1 MFIERLDRIVRISN
15 ERFDASLNPSF
26 DRRFFNR
33 TRVCNSILWSSKRQD
48 FGILDRYF
56 LPPPFFF
63 LFQFYSTYISAPH
76 HQKAVLDRIIVP
88 LVAPVTIRSGEL

>member
-56 LPPPFFF
+56 LSLSPLFFF
-63 LFQFYSTYISAPH
+63 FFNFTPLIYRLLITRRRYSIALSFH
-76 HQKAVLDRIIVP
+76 
-88 LVAPVTIRSGEL
+88 

>member
-56 LPPPFFF
+56 LPPSFFF
-63 LFQFYSTYISAPH
+63 NFTPLIYRLLITRRRYSIALSFH
-76 HQKAVLDRIIVP
+76 
-88 LVAPVTIRSGEL
+88 